1 MSSFHFRKMFS
12 LDIFLTNQLDFTK
25 TVIPLALI
33 ASETIAHS
41 GSRDNCVIIHNLRY
55 TVIGKASED
64 AFQALCIEI
73 QNSGKNNTVYGTIY
87 RQHNS
92 RQHYSFQ
99 EYFDET
105 LEKWINSNK
114 SVYILGDFSINLLT
128 ETHDFCLSLKSFKFI
143 PTINRPTRVDNN
155 SATRISEPTTLTSIL
170 LVETSFLI

>member
-33 ASETIAHS
+33 ASETTAHS
-41 GSRDNCVIIHNLRY
+41 GSRDNCFIIHNLRY

-73 QNSGKNNTVYGTIY
+73 QNSVKNNTVYGIIY

-92 RQHYSFQ
+92 PQHYSFQ

-105 LEKWINSNK
+105 LEKLINSNK
-114 SVYILGDFSINLLT
+114 PVYILGDFSINLLLT
-128 ETHDFCLSLKSFKFI
+128 ETHDFFLSLKSFTFM
-143 PTINRPTRVDNN
+143 PTINKRTRVGNN
-155 SATRISEPTTLTSIL
+155 SVTLIS
-170 LVETSFLI
+170 